1 MKGFLER
8 PFRTPVIMKVGI
20 TIPQVGETATRK
32 NVIELVKASEAE
44 EIDSLWVLDRL
55 LYPLAPKTPYIG
67 THNGNLPPSAQ
78 NVFDPIELLT
88 FTAANTNKIAL
99 GTSVLDMLFH
109 NPVLLAKRFATLD
122 VLSEGRLICGLGI
135 GWSKDE
141 YHACNVPFKQRGKRA
156 IEFVEVLK
164 RLWLDEVVEFKG
176 QFYTIPASKVGP
188 KPIQKPHPQ
197 IYLGAWCPQAFL
209 RIVKS
214 NASGWLA
221 SMGVGVRS
229 LQYLENNIRTLRDL
243 FETTKGTNND
253 FKVIV
258 LTYPQ
263 TELKCSPTGERI
275 PFTGSVDLIGND
287 VQKVKEMGVDHI
299 IFCYLFSK
307 ENKNT
312 VKTLYLTKKLSEFT
326 R

>member
-1 MKGFLER
+1 
-8 PFRTPVIMKVGI
+8 MKVGI
-20 TIPQVGETATRK
+20 TLPQIGEMATRE
-32 NVIELVKASEAE
+32 NVIELAKESEME
-44 EIDSLWVLDRL
+44 GIDSLWVLDRL
-55 LYPLAPKTPYIG
+55 LYPLSPQSLYSG
-67 THNGNLPPSAQ
+67 TENGTLPPSAQ
-78 NVFDPIELLT
+78 NVFDPIGLLT
-88 FTAANTNKIAL
+88 FTAANTKKIAL
-99 GTSVLDMLFH
+99 GTSVVDMLFH
-109 NPVLLAKRFATLD
+109 NPVVLAKRFATLD

-141 YHACNVPFKQRGKRA
+141 YQACNVPFKQRGKRA

-164 RLWLDEVVEFKG
+164 RLWLDEIVEFKG

-197 IYLGAWCPQAFL
+197 IYLGAWSRQAFL

-229 LQYLENNIRTLRDL
+229 LEYLENNMRTLRDL
-243 FETTKGTNND
+243 FERTKGTNNN

-263 TELKCSPTGERI
+263 TELKWSPTGERI
-275 PFTGSVDLIGND
+275 PFTGSIDLIGND
-287 VQKVKEMGVDHI
+287 VQKVKDMGVDHI

-307 ENKNT
+307 ENKDT
-312 VKTLYLTKKLSEFT
+312 VKAVYLTKKLSEFT